1 MFYKLFSS
9 SPQFTKRPETSG
21 SGFDIIDV
29 IMKFQSPKSIPSHLP
44 YKMFSLFCYHTYES
58 EYQIHE
64 LSTHNTLLN
73 KCLI

>member
-29 IMKFQSPKSIPSHLP
+29 IIKFQSPKSIPSQCTNPQQCSRGSQTTKAGNLHIYLGGGGG
-44 YKMFSLFCYHTYES
+44 MTV
-58 EYQIHE
+58 
-64 LSTHNTLLN
+64 N
-73 KCLI
+73 